1 MEYLA
6 STALH
11 LINLAYLLHCIIS
24 LLAHIWSI
32 YPLGHIYAETELEE
46 LKEQA

>member
-6 STALH
+6 STVLH
-11 LINLAYLLHCIIS
+11 LINLAYLLCCIIS

-32 YPLGHIYAETELEE
+32 YPLGHIYAEPELEE
-46 LKEQA
+46 PKE